1 MGVNRNS
8 EPGGESPRTA
18 LFATGTPDEL
28 RELGVNLAIKPSC
41 AVPDPNNG
49 IMGCPHA
56 ANCSKLFG
64 REKFGGFGP
73 KSDAKGTPGHGP
85 EYVPYYVET
94 PEGDAKE
101 DFIRCSAFMGGLY
114 GRMLAMND
122 PTEPSGE
129 VIQILGVAGVT
140 KIRTFLLLPE
150 EPKSKTN
157 TRMAPEVEQVFV
169 VPKHPRPKDIDR
181 RGSLRQSANMRQA
194 AEAAKFER
202 ALGRSSAAEA
212 EPTHQFNLEEA
223 TTEEVVSAPSRGKRE
238 PRA

>member
-1 MGVNRNS
+1 MGLNRNS
-8 EPGGESPRTA
+8 ESGGESPKTA
-18 LFATGTPDEL
+18 LFATGTPAEL
-28 RELGVNLAIKPSC
+28 RELGVNLGDKPSC
-41 AVPDPNNG
+41 AVPDPQNG

-64 REKFGGFGP
+64 QDRFGGFGP
-73 KSDAKGTPGHGP
+73 KSAAKGTAGQGP

-101 DFIRCSAFMGGLY
+101 DFIRCSAFMAGLY

-129 VIQILGVAGVT
+129 VIQILGVAGQT

-157 TRMAPEVEQVFV
+157 TRMAEEVEQVFV
-169 VPKHPRPKDIDR
+169 VPKHPRPKDVDR
-181 RGSLRQSANMRQA
+181 RGTLRQSAAMREA
-194 AEAAKFER
+194 AEKHKFER
-202 ALGRSSAAEA
+202 VTGHSSAEEA
-212 EPTHQFNLEEA
+212 EVTHVFAEEGPTP
-223 TTEEVVSAPSRGKRE
+223 VVSKPVQRKNAGS
-238 PRA
+238 